1 MLIGFLDC
9 FCLWAYMNNMS
20 IPLYVSGALLL
31 TLLLM
36 ICLRMILLSNM
47 ISINSGSVINV
58 KKFFNFLQ

>member
-9 FCLWAYMNNMS
+9 FCLWAYMSNMS

-58 KKFFNFLQ
+58 KKFFNCLQ

>member
-9 FCLWAYMNNMS
+9 FCLWAYMSNMS
-20 IPLYVSGALLL
+20 ISLYVSGALLL